1 MRLTISESQRLTP
14 SGRVRRINLG
24 VADFTGGIAGFDSLP
39 HPSKIKLFAWFLQR
53 EEGADRFTAADI
65 RSCYV
70 AVDCQ
75 VPDLS
80 IYLPRL
86 ARKKPPELLKD
97 SRGYH
102 LEGRII
108 RGMDAKYGQHP
119 ATIAVT
125 RLLTELPSKIPDLA
139 ERAFVRE
146 ALDCYRVKAY
156 RAAIVMAWNLAID
169 HLLRSVLDDSKRLT
183 QFNEAIGRR
192 FPKKK
197 DVSVSSFDD
206 FLEGFSEWELL
217 AVCQTAGLVTK
228 EVGKVLDEKLKRR
241 NSAAHPSGLKI
252 TQHQAD
258 DVITDLV
265 NNVILRVH

>member
-1 MRLTISESQRLTP
+1 MP
-14 SGRVRRINLG
+14 SGRVRRIKLS
-24 VADFTGGIAGFDSLP
+24 VADFAGGIAGFDSLP

-53 EEGADRFTAADI
+53 EQGVDRFTATDI
-65 RSCYV
+65 RSCYA

-86 ARKKPPELLKD
+86 AAKKPPELLKD

-108 RGMDAKYGQHP
+108 RSMDAKYGQHP

-125 RLLTELPSKIPDLA
+125 RLLSELPGKIPDLT
-139 ERAFVRE
+139 ERAFVNE
-146 ALDCYRVKAY
+146 ALDCYRVRAY
-156 RAAIVMAWNLAID
+156 RAAIVMAWNLAFD
-169 HLLRSVLDDSKRLT
+169 HLLRFVLGDSKRLA
-183 QFNEAIGRR
+183 QFNEAAIRR
-192 FPKKK
+192 FPQKKN
-197 DVSVSSFDD
+197 VAVSSFDD
-206 FLEGFSEWELL
+206 FLDWFSEWELL
-217 AVCQTAGLVTK
+217 AICQTAGLVTK

-241 NSAAHPSGLKI
+241 NSAAHPSSVKF

-265 NNVILRVH
+265 HNVILRVH

>member
-1 MRLTISESQRLTP
+1 M
-14 SGRVRRINLG
+14 G
-24 VADFTGGIAGFDSLP
+24 VADFAGGIAGFDSLS

-53 EEGADRFTAADI
+53 EEGVDRFTAADL
-65 RSCYV
+65 RACYV
-70 AVDCQ
+70 AVDSL

-86 ARKKPPELLKD
+86 AAKKPPELLKD

-108 RGMDAKYGQHP
+108 RSMDAKYGQHP
-119 ATIAVT
+119 AAIAVT
-125 RLLTELPSKIPDLA
+125 RLLSELPAKIPDLA
-139 ERAFVRE
+139 ERAFINE

-156 RAAIVMAWNLAID
+156 RAAIVMTWNLALD
-169 HLLRSVLDDSKRLT
+169 HLLRFTVRDSKRLAE
-183 QFNEAIGRR
+183 FNSAIGRR
-192 FPKKK
+192 FPKK
-197 DVSVSSFDD
+197 DVTVTAFDD
-206 FLEGFSEWELL
+206 FLERFTEWELL
-217 AVCQTAGLVTK
+217 AVCQSAGLVTK

-241 NSAAHPSGLKI
+241 NSAAHPSNIKF

-265 NNVILRVH
+265 YNVVLRVH